1 MLLSK
6 KKKKRPKYTDAIE
19 NINMNIYKYNK

>member
-6 KKKKRPKYTDAIE
+6 KKKKRPKYIDAIE